1 MRADKF
7 QYAED
12 RIFNGVYH
20 GSTAF
25 LIKISTYAS
34 YAFPLNGALKK
45 QRSAHSHLTLQ
56 AKAGCGIGSGHAER
70 NFLSVGISPLGLTRE
85 GRREALFRLWAFAGW
100 LIEGYKNG

>member
-1 MRADKF
+1 MRADKS

-12 RIFNGVYH
+12 RIFNGFYH

-34 YAFPLNGALKK
+34 YAFPLNEALKK
-45 QRSAHSHLTLQ
+45 QKSEHSHLALQ
-56 AKAGCGIGSGHAER
+56 AKAGCGIGSGHTER
-70 NFLSVGISPLGLTRE
+70 SFLSVGTSPLGLTRA
-85 GRREALFRLWAFAGW
+85 GRREAVFWLWAFAGW